1 MSGWRWCGA
10 GVAAALARVSV
21 VSGNNFLLAAVC
33 SGSSQLT
40 HRIIHI
46 LAAAR
51 GVVFSFVAGGVFS
64 LGLGCNNGESL
75 LLGCVLCWLQV
86 VCFNRSAQINFFRL
100 LF

>member
-1 MSGWRWCGA
+1 
-10 GVAAALARVSV
+10 LARVSV

-51 GVVFSFVAGGVFS
+51 GVLCFS
-64 LGLGCNNGESL
+64 LSRE
-75 LLGCVLCWLQV
+75 V
-86 VCFNRSAQINFFRL
+86 FFHWV
-100 LF
+100 